1 MLRPLRF
8 ALRGANLDVV
18 HDLEPSLR
26 GFVEAAA
33 MAAPPDGPAR
43 AALTDLGQLVV
54 GLDRLGRD
62 ARAARAHAIHARV
75 VEALEGERSAEAD
88 VLARVTT
95 PRGVVAG
102 RAGADSLTRP
112 PAAHVRPVEPVSRV
126 GAPASPRATAAAA
139 GGTPGE
145 RHSGSERS
153 APSEQALPR
162 APEAPARRPD
172 ELGVGASP
180 PATPRP
186 VAVPAP
192 VRDTVA
198 QRAPLS
204 QPSSRRGPVAP
215 EPATEALALPMEA
228 APSKRRKRPSSSSTE
243 APAPPARRRKA
254 AAGAEVAAS
263 SPLGRVMLSAL
274 DGVGPASAKRL
285 EAKGLSSVLDALLWL
300 PRRYEDRRVFTP
312 IAEAVAGEFVQVQ
325 GRVLHAALT
334 RGGGGRLL
342 FEVVLGDGTGTLN
355 LRWFRFHA
363 DGMKRRFVRDREFV
377 VTGTLTAWGA
387 MRQMVHPEVE
397 DPGAPGDPGVAGIAP
412 VYSEIDGLRP
422 KQLRKIVQD
431 VARRFAHRVEDPLP
445 AHLRERRGLPALA
458 SALRKAHLPETL
470 DPGEEPDGPVRHRL
484 VYDEL
489 LFFQLM
495 LAQRRQ
501 AGEAQPGLV
510 NVSPTP
516 WPELAARMLPFPLT
530 GAQRRALGEIVG
542 DLGRDR
548 PMNRLL
554 QGDVGAGKTAV
565 AMVAAA
571 VVARAGRQTAL
582 LAPTEILAAQHAA
595 TSEKYLAALGLRH
608 ALLTGSTR
616 AKARR
621 ELLDALAAG
630 ELDVLVGTHAILEPA
645 VRFARLG
652 LAIVDEQHRFG
663 VEQRGSLR
671 TKTDGLAPDVLVM
684 TATPIPR
691 TLALTLYG
699 DLEVSILD
707 ERPPGRTPITTSV
720 LRERDRRQAWQQV
733 AQALAQGRQAYVVFP
748 LVESS
753 EQSDLRAATEAVD
766 EIRAQFPGHGVGL
779 LHGRMRPDDKA
790 QVMDEFRAG
799 RLGVLVST
807 TVIEVGVDVPNAT
820 VMVIENAERFG
831 LSQIHQLRGR
841 VGRGVHP
848 GSCVLI
854 VGSGGQEAW
863 NKLAVLER
871 TDDGFEVAEADLEI
885 RGPGELLGTRQ
896 SGLASLATADLVR
909 DAHVLEQAREDAF
922 GLIAADP
929 RLARPEH
936 EALRAELERR
946 TRVSFGWADVG

>member
-8 ALRGANLDVV
+8 ALRGTNLDVV

-26 GFVEAAA
+26 GFVEAAST
-33 MAAPPDGPAR
+33 AAPLDGPAR
-43 AALTDLGQLVV
+43 AALTELVQLVS

-75 VEALEGERSAEAD
+75 VQALEGD
-88 VLARVTT
+88 
-95 PRGVVAG
+95 
-102 RAGADSLTRP
+102 
-112 PAAHVRPVEPVSRV
+112 V
-126 GAPASPRATAAAA
+126 GAVD
-139 GGTPGE
+139 GGGGAPGA
-145 RHSGSERS
+145 R
-153 APSEQALPR
+153 PR
-162 APEAPARRPD
+162 APGSVGRTGDARSASVDRAPPLASEARVERPA
-172 ELGVGASP
+172 EVAAEASP
-180 PATPRP
+180 PVVARRLSRPAPTEERAAPAPRP
-186 VAVPAP
+186 SGPTSVAMSRP
-192 VRDTVA
+192 TT
-198 QRAPLS
+198 
-204 QPSSRRGPVAP
+204 RRGSVAP
-215 EPATEALALPMEA
+215 EPSTEALALPMPA
-228 APSKRRKRPSSSSTE
+228 TSPARRKRSPASTE
-243 APAPPARRRKA
+243 APARRRKA
-254 AAGAEVAAS
+254 AAGADVAAS

-285 EAKGLSSVLDALLWL
+285 EAKGLTSVLDALLWL

-325 GRVLHAALT
+325 GRVLHAALS
-334 RGGGGRLL
+334 RAGGGRLL

-377 VTGTLTAWGA
+377 VSGTLTAWGA

-397 DPGAPGDPGVAGIAP
+397 DPGAPGDPSAAGIAP
-412 VYSEIDGLRP
+412 VYSEVDGLRP
-422 KQLRKIVQD
+422 KQLRKILQD

-445 AHLRERRGLPALA
+445 THLRERRGLPALA

-595 TSEKYLAALGLRH
+595 TSEKYLAAIGLRH

-663 VEQRGSLR
+663 VEQRGALR
-671 TKTDGLAPDVLVM
+671 TKTEGLAPDVLVM

-720 LRERDRRQAWQQV
+720 LRERERGQAWRQV

-831 LSQIHQLRGR
+831 LSQVHQLRGR

-922 GLIAADP
+922 ALISADP
-929 RLARPEH
+929 RLARSEH

>member
-1 MLRPLRF
+1 MLRPLRY
-8 ALRGANLDVV
+8 ALRGTNLDVV

-26 GFVEAAA
+26 ALVEAASVG
-33 MAAPPDGPAR
+33 APPDGPVR
-43 AALTDLGQLVV
+43 AALSELEQLVA
-54 GLDRLGRD
+54 GLDRLPRD
-62 ARAARAHAIHARV
+62 ARAARTHTIHARV
-75 VEALEGERSAEAD
+75 AAALGGGAASTPERN
-88 VLARVTT
+88 
-95 PRGVVAG
+95 
-102 RAGADSLTRP
+102 GA
-112 PAAHVRPVEPVSRV
+112 A
-126 GAPASPRATAAAA
+126 ASPREAMEVRGDRAPTGARSGLGGAT
-139 GGTPGE
+139 
-145 RHSGSERS
+145 R
-153 APSEQALPR
+153 PR
-162 APEAPARRPD
+162 APDVRPEEGPRTHASGSRPAEAVERGTARGVSSARARGPAAATSPMAPAPRAPVPRRAAEPHS
-172 ELGVGASP
+172 ASVAETSALTLP
-180 PATPRP
+180 IPATP
-186 VAVPAP
+186 
-192 VRDTVA
+192 
-198 QRAPLS
+198 
-204 QPSSRRGPVAP
+204 
-215 EPATEALALPMEA
+215 
-228 APSKRRKRPSSSSTE
+228 SKVRKRASSASPE
-243 APAPPARRRKA
+243 ASRPARRRTRA
-254 AAGAEVAAS
+254 PSAEVSAG

-274 DGVGPASAKRL
+274 DGVGPAAAKRL
-285 EAKGLSSVLDALLWL
+285 EAKGLTSVLDALLWL
-300 PRRYEDRRVFTP
+300 PRRYEDRRVVTP
-312 IAEAVAGEFVQVQ
+312 IAAAVAGEFVQVQ
-325 GRVLHAALT
+325 GRVLHAALS
-334 RGGGGRLL
+334 RVGGGRLL

-377 VTGTLTAWGA
+377 VSGTLTAWGA

-397 DPGAPGDPGVAGIAP
+397 DPGEAGDPSSAGIAP
-412 VYSEIDGLRP
+412 VYAEVDGIRP
-422 KQLRKIVQD
+422 KQLRKVLQD

-445 AHLRERRGLPALA
+445 GRLRERRGLPALA
-458 SALRKAHLPETL
+458 SALQKAHLPETL
-470 DPGEEPDGPVRHRL
+470 DPGEEPDGPVRQRL

-495 LAQRRQ
+495 LAQRKQ
-501 AGEAQPGLV
+501 SGEAQPGLV
-510 NVSPTP
+510 HISPTP
-516 WPELAARMLPFPLT
+516 WAELAAAMLPFRLT
-530 GAQRRALGEIVG
+530 GAQRRAIGEIAR

-571 VVARAGRQTAL
+571 IVARAGRQTAL

-595 TSEKYLAALGLRH
+595 TSERYLAAIGLRH

-621 ELLDALAAG
+621 ELLEALAAG
-630 ELDVLVGTHAILEPA
+630 ELDVLIGTHAILEPA

-671 TKTDGLAPDVLVM
+671 HKNDGIAPDVLVM

-733 AQALAQGRQAYVVFP
+733 AVALAQGRQAYVVFP

-766 EIRAQFPGHGVGL
+766 EIRAQFPGYGVGL

-871 TDDGFEVAEADLEI
+871 TDDGFQVAEADLEI

-896 SGLASLATADLVR
+896 SGLASLSTADLVR

-922 GLIAADP
+922 DLIHGDP
-929 RLARPEH
+929 QLARPEH

>member
-1 MLRPLRF
+1 MLRPLTF

-18 HDLEPSLR
+18 HDLEPTLR
-26 GFVEAAA
+26 GFVEAALSS
-33 MAAPPDGPAR
+33 APPRGTTR
-43 AALTDLGQLVV
+43 EALSELGALVA
-54 GLDRLGRD
+54 GLDALARE

-75 VEALEGERSAEAD
+75 VALLSAASVASTALAPVPPRGALPTAPAASVLPPSHPRQGAPRTTPAAGIHAPSPRAPTEAGPARDRGTAVATAAPTAPSGVPAPAPPPRGGIGPNAQAAPSRARPPSARERTPSGASPTSRAASAEALTLP
-88 VLARVTT
+88 LAAPAAKRRRRPATATSTT
-95 PRGVVAG
+95 E
-102 RAGADSLTRP
+102 TP
-112 PAAHVRPVEPVSRV
+112 PA
-126 GAPASPRATAAAA
+126 
-139 GGTPGE
+139 
-145 RHSGSERS
+145 
-153 APSEQALPR
+153 
-162 APEAPARRPD
+162 
-172 ELGVGASP
+172 
-180 PATPRP
+180 
-186 VAVPAP
+186 
-192 VRDTVA
+192 
-198 QRAPLS
+198 
-204 QPSSRRGPVAP
+204 
-215 EPATEALALPMEA
+215 
-228 APSKRRKRPSSSSTE
+228 
-243 APAPPARRRKA
+243 PARRRKA
-254 AAGAEVAAS
+254 AAGADVAAD
-263 SPLGRVMLSAL
+263 SPLNRVLLSAL
-274 DGVGPASAKRL
+274 DGIGPATAKRL
-285 EAKGLSSVLDALLWL
+285 GAKGLTTVLDALLWL
-300 PRRYEDRRVFTP
+300 PRRYEDRRVITP
-312 IAEAVAGEFVQVQ
+312 IAEVVAGEFVQVQ
-325 GRVLHAALT
+325 GRVLHAAMS
-334 RGGGGRLL
+334 RAGAGRLL

-363 DGMKRRFVRDREFV
+363 DGMKRRFVRDRTFLV
-377 VTGTLTAWGA
+377 SGTVTAWGA

-397 DPGAPGDPGVAGIAP
+397 DPREVGEAGAPGIAP
-412 VYSEIDGLRP
+412 VYSEVEGLRP
-422 KQLRKIVQD
+422 KQLRTVLQE

-445 AHLRERRGLPALA
+445 GHLRARRGLPALA
-458 SALRKAHLPETL
+458 HALRKAHLPETL

-495 LAQRRQ
+495 LAQRKQ
-501 AGEAQPGLV
+501 SGEAQPGLV

-516 WPELAARMLPFPLT
+516 WAELAAAMLPFPLT
-530 GAQRRALGEIVG
+530 GAQRRAIGEIAG

-571 VVARAGRQTAL
+571 IVARAGRQTAL

-595 TSEKYLAALGLRH
+595 TSERYLTAIGLRH

-621 ELLDALAAG
+621 EILDALGAG
-630 ELDVLVGTHAILEPA
+630 ELDVLIGTHAILEPA

-671 TKTDGLAPDVLVM
+671 QKTDGVAPDVLVM

-733 AQALAQGRQAYVVFP
+733 EQALGQGRQAYVVFP

-766 EIRAQFPGHGVGL
+766 EIRARFPGHGVGL
-779 LHGRMRPDDKA
+779 LHGRMRPDDKSS
-790 QVMDEFRAG
+790 VMDEFRAG

-841 VGRGVHP
+841 VGRGMHP
-848 GSCVLI
+848 GRCVLI

-871 TDDGFEVAEADLEI
+871 TDDGFAVAEADLEI

-909 DAHVLEQAREDAF
+909 DAHVLEQAREDALD
-922 GLIAADP
+922 LIRQDP
-929 RLARPEH
+929 QLLHPEH

-946 TRVSFGWADVG
+946 RRVSFGWADVG